1 MDPSLMPWAIL
12 LIVNIIAFFGSSR
25 YVEREK
31 VGKPMELDKDF
42 IALILILLSIILKII
57 SGKNDKKDEDEIKSL
72 LKRFKK

>member
-12 LIVNIIAFFGSSR
+12 LIVNIIAFFGSRR

-57 SGKNDKKDEDEIKSL
+57 SGKNDKKDDDEIKSL